1 MNVHTSMQDTLIGP
15 LSKRMNED
23 PDAMFARLIKTDENF
38 RFLHECLE
46 WVREKLGQLQEA
58 EYGHDLHS
66 CQEELE
72 SHHKQHKVID
82 QFQVNLDRCVAAKNN
97 YDHDELALYMR
108 VLSQLQK
115 TYADLLS
122 ISNKRL
128 SDLMILHDF
137 IQGATNELIWLN
149 EKEEAEVNRDWS
161 NRNQD
166 LRQLDAH
173 YEHVMSELERR
184 ERQFNA
190 IQEQGGS
197 LVAQHHPASKTV
209 EAYLAAMQTQWS
221 WLLQLTLCLET
232 HLKHAQIAHKL
243 FQDVDEMA
251 HVIREQDERLNTE
264 FSQTDFTLDEGEQL
278 LRDMQELRDQ
288 MSGQAEV
295 IDELERR
302 AHLVTPQRQRRERLD
317 GPLPVTSI
325 CQYKNANMTIQ
336 KQEKC
341 TLLDNSHRTKWQVRS
356 AGGQQGAVPSVCF
369 LLPPPDQ
376 EALEAVQRLKR
387 QYEMSITLWQRKQ
400 LRMRQ
405 NMILATIKVVKS
417 WDLQQFMAMGRDQR
431 DAIRRALNEDA
442 EKLIQEG
449 DPKDPQLRR
458 LRREIDEVNRLFD
471 EFERLAAEANPTNQ
485 FNTKVTSLESELTK
499 AEGELADRCTAPIPR
514 DARDAQRLVTKHKDW
529 ENRLQRHEP
538 TLEEVRTIYDS
549 LSKKTPTMQA
559 KLDRVNTQW
568 ESIWKMSHTYIERL
582 KCVEVTVNELEEAT
596 NVVSHLEAKLSDY
609 RQLPDDREGLKS
621 AHLSLVDLQ
630 NNLQKKQGA
639 IEQLNVD
646 MGKTRKTT
654 ERTRPR
660 QRNHPDVEE
669 LEDDVNRVTKQW
681 TNCCEGVVD
690 RLRSVDQAADLLAQ
704 YEQKERMERQ
714 WASQMEAEARHRQQ
728 EEERARQAVIEK
740 YRQCDESIADF
751 LGWMAKVEKRLA
763 SQEEVQEDVPKLRNQ
778 INVVKAIKDE
788 LKQQQ
793 RPVFAALDQV
803 QDVAERA
810 GDILS
815 KDELKQ
821 LQHNGQELRQRY
833 DTVTDRSD
841 QLLRS
846 PRRLPGRAEQV
857 PLRPGHVR
865 GERPCCRGRP
875 AEAATR
881 VRCGRSVMIRHS
893 GMRPGSP
900 GPRTRVSDK
909 ERQLSDLGKL
919 KSSEQGCRDL
929 KFIDESK
936 EHLKTLNDFRTT
948 CTQRMAVMSS
958 RATTVKGSSAYQD
971 LLGRANKLSDKVSSL
986 GGRPA
991 ASCST
996 THTASAAQLVKALE
1010 GQITPKEGERI
1021 TRPPTDLTDQY
1032 RRLSDAVID
1041 RCQALDMALVQSQ
1054 GVQDGLD
1061 SLMAWLNQAEA
1072 RLKSILKPA
1081 SLNRDRLTEQV
1092 QEQRLLQTDIDSH
1105 QPGVDQIQRSAR
1117 QLLETPS
1124 NARIA
1129 KKIEENLRELTTR
1142 FDKLHERCQE
1152 RGRQLDEVASQTDNF
1167 WGKAERFEHW
1177 FVEIFEVVE
1186 SQEIIKLNAES
1197 YTSKMDELA
1206 CRRDAGRPDYEAAV
1220 RTGTALVGR
1229 RDVTD
1234 TAVTKDKVK
1243 EMEAQWRE
1251 LQDLLDER
1259 LQEGRT
1265 RSDSLNAYEK
1275 LKEDVLTWMKKMET
1289 RIDSLQPVAVD
1300 QKLLKQQSDELKP
1313 LVKEHGQYVTTIDK
1327 VNDLG
1332 NQYDALLRAD
1342 RAETPSRRRSS
1353 VTPAKKTSVVS
1364 HGRRSVTPLSSV
1376 RKPSFERSSP
1386 APGRPSR
1393 RESHAD
1399 GYVGLDDQSP
1409 IQAQLNEINHRYQM
1423 AGTRLTDRQADIDT
1437 VSDEV
1442 RRHMDTLKQL
1452 QQFLDKTERQLP
1464 RDAVPQSRD
1473 EADKQLRAVR
1483 ALVEE
1488 VYERQPALDGLKTQA
1503 GELLR
1508 RRPGV
1513 PGADLLQG
1521 ALTDVVER
1529 WRALQE
1535 RLKAR
1540 QRNLQDSRQFFDTH
1554 DQLNGWLQAKEKMLT
1569 VLGPLSSDPRLVQM
1583 QSQQVAVLRDEFAG
1597 QYPTLQTLNRV
1608 GQALVEEAEPDS
1620 ATAQKVGDKLRKTN
1634 DKWEELIA
1642 KLEDREQNLDA
1653 ASGASQQFN
1662 ESLGRLQRDL
1672 QKIGDNFDDLSTER
1686 TEPQQK
1692 LKKLNQL
1699 QHQVDELRPQLAEL
1713 EALGEELCNVL
1724 TDPSAKTEVKDKLY
1738 QLGRQQNQLQKKM
1751 DNLRAELE
1759 NSLKEDREFED
1770 GCADVQEWI
1779 KDCVDQMGRP
1789 LKVSADADRLAR
1801 QVAEY
1806 EPVYKSVTAREHEVF
1821 LVQRKGQDLL
1831 AKTTNKQ
1838 EAKTLQKFLDKLQ
1851 KDWDGMKR
1859 EAVSRHTRLQ
1869 TCSDLCRKYHA
1880 ALERFAPWLDKA
1892 EDRLDRMQPISFRKA
1907 DIQKQLREV
1916 QAFKNDVSLHS
1927 GEHEQTQSGGDALL
1941 AATDTD
1947 KEGVQADLQL
1957 LRQRWDAL
1965 SAAAVGRLQALEDV
1979 AAKVGDFQDKL
1990 RDLEHGLQRCEDRL
2004 GAHDALGGGRDPRM
2018 LGRVKDLLQEADQL
2032 GQQLEKVRGAGDE
2045 LRQDAHQLGSSADHV
2060 KDDVD
2065 RVDRRLRDYVNE
2077 RLKGLYHQLG
2087 VLEEELDNMA
2097 PVARE
2102 VIIVQK
2108 QVTEIT
2114 VFMEKVVHE
2123 RHELDAAEKTVQGLV
2138 QECGGREL
2146 HCV

>member
-1 MNVHTSMQDTLIGP
+1 MQDP
-15 LSKRMNED
+15 
-23 PDAMFARLIKTDENF
+23 
-38 RFLHECLE
+38 
-46 WVREKLGQLQEA
+46 V
-58 EYGHDLHS
+58 
-66 CQEELE
+66 
-72 SHHKQHKVID
+72 V
-82 QFQVNLDRCVAAKNN
+82 
-97 YDHDELALYMR
+97 
-108 VLSQLQK
+108 
-115 TYADLLS
+115 
-122 ISNKRL
+122 
-128 SDLMILHDF
+128 
-137 IQGATNELIWLN
+137 
-149 EKEEAEVNRDWS
+149 
-161 NRNQD
+161 
-166 LRQLDAH
+166 
-173 YEHVMSELERR
+173 
-184 ERQFNA
+184 
-190 IQEQGGS
+190 
-197 LVAQHHPASKTV
+197 
-209 EAYLAAMQTQWS
+209 LAAPV
-221 WLLQLTLCLET
+221 TLCLET
-232 HLKHAQIAHKL
+232 HLKHATDRAQAL
-243 FQDVDEMA
+243 PG
-251 HVIREQDERLNTE
+251 RQDERLNTE

-288 MSGQAEV
+288 MSGQAE
-295 IDELERR
+295 
-302 AHLVTPQRQRRERLD
+302 
-317 GPLPVTSI
+317 
-325 CQYKNANMTIQ
+325 
-336 KQEKC
+336 
-341 TLLDNSHRTKWQVRS
+341 
-356 AGGQQGAVPSVCF
+356 
-369 LLPPPDQ
+369 
-376 EALEAVQRLKR
+376 EALKR
-387 QYEMSITLWQRKQ
+387 FCSGSSDSTRCPFTLWQRKQ

-499 AEGELADRCTAPIPR
+499 AEGELADPLHGAHP
-514 DARDAQRLVTKHKDW
+514 ARRPA
-529 ENRLQRHEP
+529 
-538 TLEEVRTIYDS
+538 TLS
-549 LSKKTPTMQA
+549 GC
-559 KLDRVNTQW
+559 
-568 ESIWKMSHTYIERL
+568 L

-793 RPVFAALDQV
+793 QRPVFAALDQV

-846 PRRLPGRAEQV
+846 LGACLDELSKYRSDLDTFETWLTRATHT
-857 PLRPGHVR
+857 L
-865 GERPCCRGRP
+865 
-875 AEAATR
+875 
-881 VRCGRSVMIRHS
+881 
-893 GMRPGSP
+893 
-900 GPRTRVSDK
+900 SDK

-929 KFIDESK
+929 VHDVIAHQADLRFITVAAQKFIDESK
-936 EHLKTLNDFRTT
+936 EHLKTLNDFRTNLP
-948 CTQRMAVMSS
+948 QRMGHVEP
-958 RATTVKGSSAYQD
+958 RDYGVKREVTQVTQAYQD

-986 GGRPA
+986 GGRQREYQDALDRASRWLREVEPQVQKLVTEPVA
-991 ASCST
+991 AEPRGVQDQLDRAKHLNSDMLSQGKLFDNA
-996 THTASAAQLVKALE
+996 TASAAQLVKALE

-1129 KKIEENLRELTTR
+1129 KKIEENLRELTTSA
-1142 FDKLHERCQE
+1142 
-1152 RGRQLDEVASQTDNF
+1152 GRQLDEVASQTDNF

-1197 YTSKMDELA
+1197 YTSKMDEL
-1206 CRRDAGRPDYEAAV
+1206 
-1220 RTGTALVGR
+1220 
-1229 RDVTD
+1229 
-1234 TAVTKDKVK
+1234 

-1464 RDAVPQSRD
+1464 RD
-1473 EADKQLRAVR
+1473 
-1483 ALVEE
+1483 
-1488 VYERQPALDGLKTQA
+1488 
-1503 GELLR
+1503 
-1508 RRPGV
+1508 
-1513 PGADLLQG
+1513 G

-2018 LGRVKDLLQEADQL
+2018 LGRVKDLLQERPA
-2032 GQQLEKVRGAGDE
+2032 ERFAC
-2045 LRQDAHQLGSSADHV
+2045 RQ
-2060 KDDVD
+2060 
-2065 RVDRRLRDYVNE
+2065 
-2077 RLKGLYHQLG
+2077 
-2087 VLEEELDNMA
+2087 
-2097 PVARE
+2097 
-2102 VIIVQK
+2102 
-2108 QVTEIT
+2108 
-2114 VFMEKVVHE
+2114 
-2123 RHELDAAEKTVQGLV
+2123 
-2138 QECGGREL
+2138 
-2146 HCV
+2146 